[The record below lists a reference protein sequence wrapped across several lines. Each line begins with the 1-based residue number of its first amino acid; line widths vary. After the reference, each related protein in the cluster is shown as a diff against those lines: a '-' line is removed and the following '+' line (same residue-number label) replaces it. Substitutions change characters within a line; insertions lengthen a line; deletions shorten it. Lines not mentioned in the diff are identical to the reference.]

1 MSPVFVTRRR
11 AEEFDAALAARS
23 TEAAGEGRYDD
34 LLALVGALRAVPQPE
49 PRADFVAD
57 LRSRL
62 LAEAATLPAPD
73 PADAEADRLRL
84 RPADPGR
91 PRRPRE
97 RRVSLALGGLALVG
111 ATATL
116 SVVAQSAL
124 PGDTLYP
131 LKRGIESAHAGL
143 SVSEGGKGSTLL
155 SSASTRLDEVSQL
168 DPQQQPTEIAD
179 TLDDFTEQASQA
191 SDLLLGQYEED
202 GDQANVTKVRTFA
215 ESSMKS
221 LADLGGTLPP
231 EAQDEWVH
239 AVTTLVR
246 IDDEAALTCPTCA
259 GTDLDAVTPD
269 LPTVGTGFGTGILPA
284 VNLPYLGPGLVL
296 PSVDATGLPP
306 GSVTKPS
313 PTAGPGAGPTGQPT
327 GGPDRRAHLGAAYGR
342 AHRRTHLGLADGCA
356 ADLRPRDRAAV
367 GRRLGGHRHPDL
379 GPVAPDPA
387 AVGRCDPA
395 PRRRG
400 QRPPDGRHLT
410 ARRPSPLT
418 APSVVE
424 PASAG
429 ERCRDPVTAVV
440 PDVWA
445 RSGAENGPERQ
456 GLAETAATTAG
467 QRQTDSRCISRV

>member
-62 LAEAATLPAPD
+62 LAEAATLPAPN

-131 LKRGIESAHAGL
+131 LKRGIESAHADL

-191 SDLLLGQYEED
+191 SDLLLGQYEQD

-259 GTDLDAVTPD
+259 GTDLDAVTPTCRRSA
-269 LPTVGTGFGTGILPA
+269 PGSAPGILPA

-327 GGPDRRAHLGAAYGR
+327 GRPTGGPTSAPPTGGPTGEPTSASPTGAQPTSALP
-342 AHRRTHLGLADGCA
+342 TVL
-356 ADLRPRDRAAV
+356 PSV
-367 GRRLGGHRHPDL
+367 GVSGVIDTLTSGPSLPIPLPSVGVTQLLGGVGSALPT
-379 GPVAPDPA
+379 
-387 AVGRCDPA
+387 AV
-395 PRRRG
+395 
-400 QRPPDGRHLT
+400 T
-410 ARRPSPLT
+410 SPLDDLL
-418 APSVVE
+418 P
-424 PASAG
+424 
-429 ERCRDPVTAVV
+429 
-440 PDVWA
+440 
-445 RSGAENGPERQ
+445 
-456 GLAETAATTAG
+456 
-467 QRQTDSRCISRV
+467 